1 MKNFF
6 ILCRD
11 KNCYFAFC
19 LTAGLL
25 ILAVVYLFFVGS
37 VLPPEVPLFYSRPW
51 GDGQLANPLLLWLL
65 PFGTSLIIFFNFYLG
80 SRLLTEFP
88 FLTQILIWSNVLL
101 ALLSSVTVIKIANLI
116 T

>member
-6 ILCRD
+6 ALR
-11 KNCYFAFC
+11 
-19 LTAGLL
+19 LTIGLL
-25 ILAVVYLFFVGS
+25 ILAVAYLLFAGS

-51 GDGQLANPLLLWLL
+51 GSEQLANPLLLWLL
-65 PFGTSLIIFFNFYLG
+65 PFGTGLIIFFNSYLG

-101 ALLSSVTVIKIANLI
+101 AFLSSVTVIKIVNLI

>member
-1 MKNFF
+1 MKNF
-6 ILCRD
+6 L
-11 KNCYFAFC
+11 AFR
-19 LTAGLL
+19 LTVGLL
-25 ILAVVYLFFVGS
+25 ILAVVYLLFAGS

-51 GDGQLANPLLLWLL
+51 GNEQLANPLLLWLL
-65 PFGTSLIIFFNFYLG
+65 LFGTALIIFFNFYLG

-101 ALLSSVTVIKIANLI
+101 ALLSSATVIKIINLI